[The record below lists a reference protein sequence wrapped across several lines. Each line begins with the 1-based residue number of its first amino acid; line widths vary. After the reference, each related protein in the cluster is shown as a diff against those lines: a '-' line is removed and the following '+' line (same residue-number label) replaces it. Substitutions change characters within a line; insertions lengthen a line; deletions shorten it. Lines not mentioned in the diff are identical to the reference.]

1 MTLLFYMKKS
11 GGPTNWLEKINQQSS
26 GIVKIISQDF
36 SLKNRRFYDQ
46 AN

>member
-1 MTLLFYMKKS
+1 MTQWFYTKKS
-11 GGPTNWLEKINQQSS
+11 GGSINWSDKINQQSS

-36 SLKNRRFYDQ
+36 KFKNRRFYDQ